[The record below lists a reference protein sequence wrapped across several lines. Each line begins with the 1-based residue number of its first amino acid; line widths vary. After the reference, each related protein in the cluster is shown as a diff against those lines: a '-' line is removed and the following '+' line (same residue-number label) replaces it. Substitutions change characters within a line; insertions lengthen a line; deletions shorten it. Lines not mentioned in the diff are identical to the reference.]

1 MPVEMKTPG
10 LHHVALRVTDLER
23 AKRFYIQCAVVVA
36 LVSASAQAGHTQS
49 RMVLLVHSPQQLVE
63 IPDARGRT
71 RLWRF
76 EANLRKDDSGRITG
90 GMVLERANER
100 FEFRVLHMEA
110 FVEGDEVRRVF
121 VDGRGLKTSGNRS
134 EDFEFTGTVEPS
146 AAGGTIL
153 IYDIKDGFVDPP
165 ATPDGPPFEADGRME
180 LVTATH

>member
-1 MPVEMKTPG
+1 MSLTTRWSV
-10 LHHVALRVTDLER
+10 
-23 AKRFYIQCAVVVA
+23 YCAVVVA

-49 RMVLLVHSPQQLVE
+49 RMVLRVHSPQQLVE

-76 EANLRKDDSGRITG
+76 EANLRKDDAGRITG

-100 FEFRVLHMEA
+100 FEFRALRMEA

-146 AAGGTIL
+146 AAGGVL

-165 ATPDGPPFEADGRME
+165 ATPDGPPFEAEGRMD
-180 LVTATH
+180 LVTATR